1 MKHLLSIGFLLSAL
15 LSNSVFAEM
24 KQSQLRQL
32 EKSIV
37 EKEWPACVTPR
48 NYYDQVYCAAKVYN
62 LLDNALNAA
71 YIDVRKKLTKEQKNA
86 LKKVQ
91 ITWLHERD
99 DKCAKLENGR
109 VIMNLGCSKSRTVE
123 SLYYIN
129 QINENVSDFSLLL
142 AEYKAK
148 K

>member
-1 MKHLLSIGFLLSAL
+1 MKQLLTIGFLLGAL
-15 LSNSVFAEM
+15 LSNSVLAEM

-37 EKEWPACVTPR
+37 EKEWPACVKPR

-62 LLDNALNAA
+62 LLDNALNSA
-71 YIDVRKKLTKEQKNA
+71 YIDVRKMLSKEQKNA

-99 DKCAKLENGR
+99 DQCAQLNGGS
-109 VIMNLGCSKSRTVE
+109 VVMDLGCSKSRTVE

-129 QINENVSDFSLLL
+129 QIKENPADFPLLL

>member
-1 MKHLLSIGFLLSAL
+1 MLFLLGAL
-15 LSNSVFAEM
+15 LSTSAFGEM

-32 EKSIV
+32 ERSIV
-37 EKEWPACVTPR
+37 DKEWPACVTPR
-48 NYYDQVYCAAKVYN
+48 NYYDKVYCAAKVYN
-62 LLDNALNAA
+62 LLDNALNSA
-71 YIDVRKKLTKEQKNA
+71 YVDVRKMLTKEQKNA

-91 ITWLHERD
+91 ITWLHDRD
-99 DKCAKLENGR
+99 NQCTQLEGGS
-109 VIMNLGCSKSRTVE
+109 VVMDLGCSKSRTVE

-129 QINENVSDFSLLL
+129 QIKENLVDFPLLL